1 MHIMDRIKLRKF
13 ERIIAAI
20 NYFISTLAIGFAV
33 ILLTAFINKELFLW
47 LSQGVRFIVY
57 AVGVIIVALRNAAHY
72 YKWYVKSHP
81 IDLQCSKCQTIVPL
95 KRCKENEVLSS
106 PIIIYIETFRFQLIR
121 LKNYFYWIS
130 YRPYLQ
136 LDCPTCGE
144 KQVIC
149 PYCHEPIPK
158 EKITFSYN
166 KTSRC
171 PHCEKKIYTTLP
183 LQESDDLIEIS
194 TIAK

>member
-33 ILLTAFINKELFLW
+33 MLLIAFISKKPFHWLLFNICA
-47 LSQGVRFIVY
+47 IV
-57 AVGVIIVALRNAAHY
+57 VIAVALRNVIHF
-72 YKWYVKSHP
+72 YKWYIKSHP
-81 IDLQCSKCQTIVPL
+81 IHLQCPKCQTMIPL
-95 KRCKENEVLSS
+95 KRCKEHEVLSS
-106 PIIIYIETFRFQLIR
+106 PVIIYLETFRFQLIR